1 MMKHG
6 LFLQKLVYF
15 MNLIK
20 LKSITN
26 GTRHQLN
33 IQKNL
38 LSKKTSMLK
47 SIRKGLK
54 NQSGRSCINGRITV
68 RHKGGGCKKI
78 YRKISFED
86 LTFLAI
92 VTAIEYD
99 PYRSSFI
106 SLNFDFINKKFFYS
120 LSTDSVTVGS
130 LISSSQNFSELRL
143 GFRTLLKNIPTG
155 TVINCLSLQND
166 RKIKYIRSAGTFG
179 QLIQK
184 NILNC
189 HVKLPS
195 NKIIVVPSS
204 SYATIG
210 VISNL
215 KNNLVVIGKAG
226 RNRLIGKRPSV
237 RGIAM
242 NPVDHPHGGRT
253 NGGRPSVTPWGI
265 PTKGKPTVKKK

>member
-1 MMKHG
+1 MR
-6 LFLQKLVYF
+6 
-15 MNLIK
+15 LIK

-38 LSKKTSMLK
+38 LSKKTGLLK
-47 SIRKGLK
+47 SIRKGCK
-54 NQSGRSCINGRITV
+54 NQSGRSFSNGRITV

-78 YRKISFED
+78 YRKINFQD
-86 LTFLAI
+86 FTFLAI
-92 VTAIEYD
+92 VIAIEYD

-106 SLNFDFINKKFFYS
+106 SLNFDFINRTFFYS
-120 LSTDSVTVGS
+120 LSTDAVTVGS
-130 LISSSQNFSELRL
+130 LISSTENFTELRL

-155 TVINCLSLQND
+155 TIINCLSLNKD
-166 RKIKYIRSAGTFG
+166 KKIKYIRSAGTFG
-179 QLIQK
+179 QIIQK
-184 NILNC
+184 NTINC
-189 HVKLPS
+189 HIKLPS
-195 NKIIVVPSS
+195 NQIIVVSS
-204 SYATIG
+204 NSYATIG

-226 RNRLIGKRPSV
+226 RKRLMGNRPSV

-265 PTKGKPTVKKK
+265 PTKGKPTVKFKNR

>member
-1 MMKHG
+1 MKHG
-6 LFLQKLVYF
+6 LSIIKLVYS

-38 LSKKTSMLK
+38 LSKKTNILK
-47 SIRKGLK
+47 SIRKGSK
-54 NQSGRSCINGRITV
+54 NQSGHSCSTGRITV

-78 YRKISFED
+78 YRKILFD
-86 LTFLAI
+86 DVTFLAI
-92 VTAIEYD
+92 VIAIEYD

-106 SLNFDFINKKFFYS
+106 SLNYDFVNKFFFYS
-120 LSTDSVTVGS
+120 LSTDCVTVGS
-130 LISSSQNFSELRL
+130 LISSNQSFSELRL

-155 TVINCLSLQND
+155 TIINCLSLQD
-166 RKIKYIRSAGTFG
+166 DKKIKYIRAAGTFG

-184 NILNC
+184 NLYNC
-189 HVKLPS
+189 HIKLPS
-195 NKIIVVPSS
+195 NKIIVVSS
-204 SYATIG
+204 DSYATIG
-210 VISNL
+210 VISNM

-226 RNRLIGKRPSV
+226 RSRLMGKRPSV

-253 NGGRPSVTPWGI
+253 NGGRPSVTPWGV
-265 PTKGKPTVKKK
+265 PTKGKPTVKK

>member
-1 MMKHG
+1 MR
-6 LFLQKLVYF
+6 
-15 MNLIK
+15 LIK

-38 LSKKTSMLK
+38 LSKKNGLLK
-47 SIRKGLK
+47 SIRKGFK
-54 NQSGRSCINGRITV
+54 NQSGHSCSSGRITV

-78 YRKISFED
+78 YRKINFHD

-92 VTAIEYD
+92 VIAIEYD

-106 SLNFDFINKKFFYS
+106 SLNFDFINKNFFYS
-120 LSTDSVTVGS
+120 LSTDAVVVGS
-130 LISSSQNFSELRL
+130 LLSSTDKFTELRL

-155 TVINCLSLQND
+155 TIINCLSLQKD
-166 RKIKYIRSAGTFG
+166 KKIKYIRAAGTFG
-179 QLIQK
+179 QIIQK
-184 NILNC
+184 NIISC
-189 HVKLPS
+189 HIKLPS
-195 NKIIVVPSS
+195 NQIIVVSS
-204 SYATIG
+204 NSYATIG

-226 RNRLIGKRPSV
+226 RNRLMGNRPSV

-265 PTKGKPTVKKK
+265 PTKGKPTVKFKNR